1 MIKHDYEFKLLVEHL
16 FQELSYFYEEKTKKE
31 IELFKQSDGFKSLST
46 LESEYQSVIK
56 ELEFFK
62 TTIPNIRI
70 SISNNPNSSYVLK
83 ESPYLSP
90 KILKLV
96 NKHKF
101 EWWVHTMINTS
112 FFHDNLIE
120 LAKQEPLENMGLEL
134 I

>member
-1 MIKHDYEFKLLVEHL
+1 MIKLDYEFKLLVDHL
-16 FQELSYFYEEKTKKE
+16 FQELSFFYEEKTSKE
-31 IELFKQSDGFKSLST
+31 IELFKQSDGFKSLSM

-56 ELEFFK
+56 ELELFK

-70 SISNNPNSSYVLK
+70 TITNNFNSSYILK

-90 KILKLV
+90 KILKIV
-96 NKHKF
+96 DKHKF
-101 EWWVHTMINTS
+101 EWWVHTMMKPWFS
-112 FFHDNLIE
+112 HDNLIE